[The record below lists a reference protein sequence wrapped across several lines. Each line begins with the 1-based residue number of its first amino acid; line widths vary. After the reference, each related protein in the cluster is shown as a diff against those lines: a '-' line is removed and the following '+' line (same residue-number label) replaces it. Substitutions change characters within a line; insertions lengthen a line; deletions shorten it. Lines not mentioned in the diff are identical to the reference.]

1 MKWVIRHITDD
12 MYAVSPRFFVYHAE
26 FARRFT
32 TRKLAVAYI
41 VSSGFDKKKFK
52 AEVLEVNSPSTDKA

>member
-1 MKWVIRHITDD
+1 MKWVIKHITDG

-32 TRKLAVAYI
+32 TRKLAEAYM
-41 VSSGFDKKKFK
+41 VSSGFDKKKFR
-52 AEVLEVNSPSTDKA
+52 AEVLETARTESHKT